1 MGLGR
6 SGLTIDAAAKNGE
19 RRSEETGEK
28 RLQRPETSDTRDPAH
43 ANKTIGRQEGLT
55 LFIDDWLGPARAAG
69 GLDQAEPAEA
79 RMALLADDDV
89 VVDHHPERLARGHD
103 LLGHLDI
110 GL

>member
-1 MGLGR
+1 MGFSPLTPAEESTAKQLAAFLPAR
-6 SGLTIDAAAKNGE
+6 SVCKA
-19 RRSEETGEK
+19 RETN
-28 RLQRPETSDTRDPAH
+28 DTRDPAH
-43 ANKTIGRQEGLT
+43 ANKTIGRQEGST
-55 LFIDDWLGPARAAG
+55 LFIDDGLRPARAAG

-89 VVDHHPERLARGHD
+89 VVDHGPERLALGHD